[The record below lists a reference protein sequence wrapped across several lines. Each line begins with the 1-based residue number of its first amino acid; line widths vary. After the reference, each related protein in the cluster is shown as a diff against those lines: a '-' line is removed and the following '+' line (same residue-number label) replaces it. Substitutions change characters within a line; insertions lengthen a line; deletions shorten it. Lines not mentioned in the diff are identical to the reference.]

1 MITYGLQVNQG
12 SVDSLFR
19 KLDRLDATRVL
30 RAPMEES
37 LQLLQ
42 DDLTDYPGP
51 PQRPYPKMLRTDKQR
66 RYFFWALKQGIIQ
79 VPYVRTGKLGQ
90 SWTYKITVTGSGL
103 RGVVG
108 TNLRYAQVVQA
119 EDSQAMIH
127 RGNWPTDAQVVHRR
141 RDEIGQRFR
150 IAIKRALAAAGGGG

>member
-19 KLDRLDATRVL
+19 KLDRLVAVEVL

-37 LQLLQ
+37 LQILQ

-51 PQRPYPKMLRTDKQR
+51 PQRPCPNMLRTAKQR
-66 RYFFWALKQGIIQ
+66 KYFFWALKQGIIQ
-79 VPYVRTGKLGQ
+79 VPYQRTGKLGQ
-90 SWTYKITVTGSGL
+90 SWTYRITATGSGL

-108 TNLRYAQVVQA
+108 TNIRHAKWVQA

-127 RGNWPTDAQVVHRR
+127 RGNWPTDARVVQQR
-141 RDEIGQRFR
+141 RDEIGRRFR
-150 IAIKRALAAAGGGG
+150 AAMRRALAAARSGG